1 MRASRSSV
9 HSRRVW
15 LLSAAALVVL
25 VSLAAY
31 VFQNAG
37 VWLVREDPLQKAQFV
52 LVLSG
57 GLPDRA
63 LAAAEVFR
71 ASQAKEVWLTR
82 PRQPAAAMQQLDLPY
97 SGEEEYSRMVLIA
110 KGVPPD
116 DIRILRQGINNT
128 ADELKAVFDELQS
141 QPDATVIVV
150 TSKAHTR
157 RVRSV
162 WKYVSGGTN
171 RGHLLIR
178 AASQD
183 SFDPQHW
190 WRSTNDVLSVVR
202 EYLGLLNAWAGLPLR
217 HAS

>member
-1 MRASRSSV
+1 MRASPSRFL
-9 HSRRVW
+9 SRRAW

-31 VFQNAG
+31 AFQNAG

-71 ASQAKEVWLTR
+71 ASHAKEVWLTR
-82 PRQPAAAMQQLDLPY
+82 PMQPAAAMQQLDLPY

-116 DIRILRQGINNT
+116 DIRILRQRINNT
-128 ADELKAVFDELQS
+128 ADELEAVFDELQS

-162 WKYVSGGTN
+162 WKYVSGETN

-178 AASQD
+178 AAPQD

-190 WRSTNDVLSVVR
+190 WRTTNDVLSVVR
-202 EYLGLLNAWAGLPLR
+202 EYLGLINAWAGLPLR

>member
-1 MRASRSSV
+1 MRASPSRFL
-9 HSRRVW
+9 SRRAW

-31 VFQNAG
+31 AFQNAG
-37 VWLVREDPLQKAQFV
+37 IWLVREDPLQKAQFV

-63 LAAAEVFR
+63 LAAADVFR
-71 ASQAKEVWLTR
+71 ASHAKEVWLTR

-116 DIRILRQGINNT
+116 DIRILRERINNT
-128 ADELKAVFDELQS
+128 ADELQAVFDELQS

-178 AASQD
+178 AAPQD
-183 SFDPQHW
+183 TFDPQHW
-190 WRSTNDVLSVVR
+190 WRTTNDVLSVVR
-202 EYLGLLNAWAGLPLR
+202 EYLGLLNAWAGLPVR
-217 HAS
+217 HGS